1 MIFVIQTSDCTPKK
15 EYDHYESKTGI
26 MGRSIQGNQTS
37 RNCYWKK
44 KYLASKGKVCA
55 DISPWITITEAAL
68 EIRDQAGGFA
78 AGDFFGF
85 ATTFFS
91 GALRLVPAAAAAVF
105 FGLAVAALFFG
116 FAAALAC
123 LGRDGLGG
131 CGLGWPWEPPSWRR
145 RSRAGQEKQ
154 STEEGRRCREGRCG
168 GAVASCKG
176 RRASAL
182 ALDRPQGRLGSI
194 GITTLK
200 PLFCLG
206 LNHFDPWALE
216 RGGATSKEGRPAPL
230 AG

>member
-1 MIFVIQTSDCTPKK
+1 
-15 EYDHYESKTGI
+15 

-91 GALRLVPAAAAAVF
+91 GALRLV

-116 FAAALAC
+116 FAAALAG
-123 LGRDGLGG
+123 LAATVLAVAGLIGR
-131 CGLGWPWEPPSWRR
+131 PWEPPFWRR

-154 STEEGRRCREGRCG
+154 STEKERRRWRWIDPR
-168 GAVASCKG
+168 V
-176 RRASAL
+176 
-182 ALDRPQGRLGSI
+182 DWGRLASQ
-194 GITTLK
+194 
-200 PLFCLG
+200 P
-206 LNHFDPWALE
+206 
-216 RGGATSKEGRPAPL
+216 
-230 AG
+230 

>member
-1 MIFVIQTSDCTPKK
+1 MILIDAATVHIYTRIKHHSTRQ
-15 EYDHYESKTGI
+15 EQSKTGI
-26 MGRSIQGNQTS
+26 IGRSIQGNQTS

-116 FAAALAC
+116 FAAALAG
-123 LGRDGLGG
+123 LAATVLAVAGLIGR
-131 CGLGWPWEPPSWRR
+131 PWEPPFWRR

-154 STEEGRRCREGRCG
+154 STEKERRRWRWIDPRVDRHHNPK
-168 GAVASCKG
+168 AP
-176 RRASAL
+176 RAEPL
-182 ALDRPQGRLGSI
+182 WPLGS
-194 GITTLK
+194 GTGRSDFKRGSTRT
-200 PLFCLG
+200 PRPSQVDSEVLF
-206 LNHFDPWALE
+206 
-216 RGGATSKEGRPAPL
+216 
-230 AG
+230 

>member
-1 MIFVIQTSDCTPKK
+1 V
-15 EYDHYESKTGI
+15 
-26 MGRSIQGNQTS
+26 GRSIQGNQTS

-91 GALRLVPAAAAAVF
+91 GALRLVAAAAAVF

-116 FAAALAC
+116 FAAALAG
-123 LGRDGLGG
+123 LAATVLAVAGLIGR
-131 CGLGWPWEPPSWRR
+131 PWEPPFWRR

-154 STEEGRRCREGRCG
+154 STKEGRRCREGRCG

-194 GITTLK
+194 DITTLT

-206 LNHFDPWALE
+206 LNRFGPWALE

>member
-1 MIFVIQTSDCTPKK
+1 MILVIQTSDCTPKK

-78 AGDFFGF
+78 AGKFFGF

-91 GALRLVPAAAAAVF
+91 SALRLVPAAAAAVF
-105 FGLAVAALFFG
+105 FGLVVAALFFG
-116 FAAALAC
+116 FAAALAG
-123 LGRDGLGG
+123 LAATVLAVAGLIGR
-131 CGLGWPWEPPSWRR
+131 PWEPPFWRR

-154 STEEGRRCREGRCG
+154 STEKERRRWR
-168 GAVASCKG
+168 
-176 RRASAL
+176 
-182 ALDRPQGRLGSI
+182 
-194 GITTLK
+194 
-200 PLFCLG
+200 
-206 LNHFDPWALE
+206 
-216 RGGATSKEGRPAPL
+216 
-230 AG
+230 